1 MTYIS
6 IRWVLVDGTVE
17 VYRIVVDDH
26 VVAQIRERHF
36 VHDIHDH
43 SLDRQMHVLRQM
55 HLVKFLQHLLEAV
68 EEGEAA

>member
-6 IRWVLVDGTVE
+6 VGWILIDGTVE

-36 VHDIHDH
+36 VHDIHNH

-68 EEGEAA
+68 KEGETA